1 MEFDGV
7 DRLLPCPYSL
17 GMCQAIAV
25 WKSNLP
31 LPLIEQHNL
40 DGRTYERGG
49 VEKEVRFA
57 FRDRPRVL
65 PVIWDGQLRIV
76 RWGSTD
82 RSSRLP
88 TTAWTWLNSVDCG
101 KWNDLKPER
110 VDIPACMG
118 FESGVWFKITQGI
131 RGLLVHDETGTPTV
145 YMICE
150 TSTRY
155 YRVMT
160 RCERMP
166 VLIGEVI

>member
-31 LPLIEQHNL
+31 LPLIDSITSTGGLTNGVAWKRKFASPSAI
-40 DGRTYERGG
+40 GRESCRSSGTGSCVSSAG
-49 VEKEVRFA
+49 
-57 FRDRPRVL
+57 VL
-65 PVIWDGQLRIV
+65 PTGVADYHNRMDVAQQRGLREV
-76 RWGSTD
+76 
-82 RSSRLP
+82 
-88 TTAWTWLNSVDCG
+88 
-101 KWNDLKPER
+101 ER
-110 VDIPACMG
+110 PQTRTG
-118 FESGVWFKITQGI
+118 RHPSLHGLESGVWFKITQGI